1 MKRHLQS
8 ETFVRAFLVASILI
22 LGPTWVTVST
32 YAQGSA
38 LPDAVEQQ
46 DRALINRLLDERTDV
61 NATQVDGMSSL
72 HWAVYQSLWSSKCI
86 NSYFN
91 FINGKF
97 IHCLSLMDSNIHRMR
112 EHHSAVVEAENT
124 QQNESKHGNQW
135 RMTTYQKPLIYSVKF
150 LAMFRFQRRMI

>member
-1 MKRHLQS
+1 MKRHLKS

-72 HWAVYQSLWSSKCI
+72 HWAVY
-86 NSYFN
+86 
-91 FINGKF
+91 
-97 IHCLSLMDSNIHRMR
+97 HLSLIH
-112 EHHSAVVEAENT
+112 
-124 QQNESKHGNQW
+124 
-135 RMTTYQKPLIYSVKF
+135 I
-150 LAMFRFQRRMI
+150 